1 MRKIL
6 IILTVFFSIFSI
18 SNNTKANDAY
28 FFGGVKYFNYGIE
41 TSDLQAINTS
51 LVALGFSSSS
61 SSTDNTG
68 IGFDFGIGYLIDD
81 TFGFEVGYVDY
92 GTLEINTTLT
102 GPAEKIK
109 TEIDGNGITFAGVAR
124 FGEADNYGYLK
135 AGLHSW
141 EFEGTATASL
151 GSSSE
156 PLGTG
161 TDPTFGIGYNVGGLM
176 FGYDYYA
183 IEDGDIGSLTLG
195 YSAKF

>member
-1 MRKIL
+1 MKKKL
-6 IILTVFFSIFSI
+6 IILSFFI
-18 SNNTKANDAY
+18 SFFTIPNIAKANEGY

-41 TSDLQAINTS
+41 TSDLQAINTP

-102 GPAEKIK
+102 GPAEKLK
-109 TEIDGNGITFAGVAR
+109 TEIDGNGITFTGVAR
-124 FGEADNYGYLK
+124 FGETDNYGYVK

-141 EFEGTATASL
+141 EFEGTVTASL

-161 TDPTFGIGYNVGGLM
+161 TDPIFGIGYNVGGFI